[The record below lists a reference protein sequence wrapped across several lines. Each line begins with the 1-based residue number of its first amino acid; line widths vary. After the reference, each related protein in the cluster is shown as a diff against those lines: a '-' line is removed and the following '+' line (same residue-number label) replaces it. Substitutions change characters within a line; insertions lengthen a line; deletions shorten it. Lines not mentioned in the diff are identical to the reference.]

1 MKERALK
8 YLFSTILISTSIF
21 LLFNST
27 IDLFKKNIQFP
38 QKISHFAF
46 SVLIL
51 SILILA
57 VVLYYVILAFR
68 IVGRTIDKGCD
79 WLDL

>member
-1 MKERALK
+1 M
-8 YLFSTILISTSIF
+8 
-21 LLFNST
+21 
-27 IDLFKKNIQFP
+27 ID
-38 QKISHFAF
+38 
-46 SVLIL
+46 LIL

-68 IVGRTIDKGCD
+68 IVFRVIDKSCD